1 MNIITNNHKLIKEYK
16 ERFVG
21 KRFRHFKG
29 DIYKVIDIGINTED
43 GCMYAIYQSEND
55 PSLVW
60 VRPVEMFESEVDKVK
75 YPDVEQKMRFECL
88 DD

>member
-1 MNIITNNHKLIKEYK
+1 MDIRMNNQKLAKEYR
-16 ERFVG
+16 EELVG

-29 DIYKVIDIGINTED
+29 GIYKVIEIGIHSED
-43 GCMYAIYQSEND
+43 AGCMVIYQSEND

-60 VRPVEMFESEVDKVK
+60 VRPVEMFESEVDRVK
-75 YPDVEQKMRFECL
+75 YPDVEQKMRFKCL